1 MYDFLD
7 VMANHEPFTDHMLR
21 DWEYSGP
28 DRGVGARARVHV
40 RMGGRTDAIDIE
52 VVQAHR
58 PWTIVERNVGAG
70 GRRVASGT
78 YTLHA
83 LPAGGRR
90 IEFDRAW
97 ATAPVSERLL
107 SPVVRGVMRRFNQR
121 AMERLAERL
130 ASADGTAGTAAA

>member
-1 MYDFLD
+1 VYDFLD